1 MVAHLLSLRWR
12 VMLNGFSRSTWQL
25 VAAIIG
31 LLYGLGILGVVVAG
45 LVSLSFAPEGWAWTA
60 AVLGGSVTVLGW
72 VLVPLLLRGLDQTL
86 SMDKLRSFPIPADR
100 LLVALLVCGVLG
112 VPGLVTTIAGVAT
125 ALSWLRDPVAL
136 IVAPFCA
143 VVGVLTCIAASRA
156 VESITASFGNK
167 RRYRELMSVLI
178 FVPLLLAFPLISII
192 GSGLSVIGGDLPEI
206 ARTLSFTPLGAAW
219 SIPGDLAAGR
229 GLEALAKAGI
239 ALATL
244 ALLLLLWRRGL
255 AASLIAPPTT
265 DSATTSKGLGPFR
278 WFPATPTGA
287 VAARAAVYWL
297 RDPRYGGSL
306 ITVPLIPVLAIFIS
320 VTSGSDWLLYAIGP
334 VVGALLM
341 ITLSAEISYDGTAF
355 AAHLSTG
362 LSGRADRAGRV
373 LTLSLFSVPT
383 VLLATVVPLVVLD
396 RLDLVPVLL
405 GLALGVMLT
414 GFGVSSVA
422 STRFLMPVPE
432 AGQSPFKSPQ
442 GSTLTTAL
450 ITYLVWIIAFACAA
464 PTIALAIAAL
474 ITGSALLGW
483 LTLVVGVGL
492 GTALLF
498 VGIDRGGKSLD
509 ARGPELLSQLR
520 RASGG

>member
-1 MVAHLLSLRWR
+1 MVAHLLRLRWR
-12 VMLNGFSRSTWQL
+12 VMLNGFKRSTWQL

-45 LVSLSFAPEGWAWTA
+45 LIALSFAPEGVAWTT
-60 AVLGGSVTVLGW
+60 AVLGGSVLVLGW
-72 VLVPLLLRGLDQTL
+72 VIVPLVLRGLDQTL
-86 SMDKLRSFPIPADR
+86 SVEKLRAFPIPADR
-100 LLVALLVCGVLG
+100 LLVALLICGVLG
-112 VPGLVTTIAGVAT
+112 VPGLVTAIAGVAT

-136 IVAPFCA
+136 IAAPFCA
-143 VVGVLTCIAASRA
+143 VIGVLTCIAASRT
-156 VESITASFGNK
+156 VESLTSSLGSK

-178 FVPLLLAFPLISII
+178 FIPLILAGPII
-192 GSGLSVIGGDLPEI
+192 ALAGTGLATVGDDLPDI

-229 GLEALAKAGI
+229 GLEALAKVGI

-244 ALLLLLWRRGL
+244 AVLLLLWRRGL
-255 AASLIAPPTT
+255 AAALIAPPAS
-265 DSATTSKGLGPFR
+265 DSGSTAKGLGPFR

-287 VAARAAVYWL
+287 VAARAAVYWM

-306 ITVPLIPVLAIFIS
+306 IVVPLIPVLAIFIS
-320 VTSGSDWLLYAIGP
+320 VTTGSDWLLLATGPAI
-334 VVGALLM
+334 GALLM

-373 LTLSLFSVPT
+373 LTLSLFSVPM
-383 VLLATVVPLVVLD
+383 VLIATVVPLAVAG
-396 RLDLVPVLL
+396 RLDLVPVML
-405 GLALGVMLT
+405 GLGLGVMLT
-414 GFGVSSVA
+414 GYGVSSVA
-422 STRFLMPVPE
+422 STRFLMPVPA
-432 AGQSPFKSPQ
+432 AGESPFKSPQ

-450 ITYLVWIIAFACAA
+450 ITYLVWIIAFAFAI
-464 PTIALAIAAL
+464 PEIALAIAAL
-474 ITGSALLGW
+474 VTGSALLGW

-498 VGIDRGGKSLD
+498 VGIDRGGRSLD
-509 ARGPELLSQLR
+509 ARGPELLSSLR